1 MKYTDAE
8 IQKCIKSGLM
18 AYKENAKLFYRN
30 YPSVWKKMS
39 LTEKVAAARAWVY
52 MSHVA
57 KEPKLYFAPEY
68 TLADWRA
75 RAYKYTLENNMENNS
90 ATMKTAHLIVPGP
103 KEIVE
108 NNARDA
114 ISEPYFSAK
123 FFYKYYNFLK
133 MIQDYEYAD
142 RSWKKD
148 IDAES
153 IVAESKRIKKVLES
167 NKTPWWYVPAKVMGD
182 IFRSGNSK

>member
-18 AYKENAKLFYRN
+18 AYKENAKTFYRN
-30 YPSVWKKMS
+30 YPNIWKKLPLS
-39 LTEKVAAARAWVY
+39 EKVAVARSLVY

-57 KEPKLYFAPEY
+57 KEPKLYLAPEY

-75 RAYKYTLENNMENNS
+75 RAHKFTVEYNLS
-90 ATMKTAHLIVPGP
+90 TMDTAYLIVPGP
-103 KEIVE
+103 KEIVSS
-108 NNARDA
+108 NTRGV
-114 ISEPYFSAK
+114 ISEPYFSAE
-123 FFYKYYNFLK
+123 FHHKYYNFLK
-133 MIQDYEYAD
+133 MIQDYEYA
-142 RSWKKD
+142 KKGWEKELA
-148 IDAES
+148 AEM
-153 IVAESKRIKKVLES
+153 VKEESKRIKKVLES

>member
-1 MKYTDAE
+1 MRYTDAE

-39 LTEKVAAARAWVY
+39 LSQKVAAARAWVY

-57 KEPKLYFAPEY
+57 KEPKLYLAPEY

-75 RAYKYTLENNMENNS
+75 RAYKYTKENNLQNMS
-90 ATMKTAHLIVPGP
+90 AAYLIVPGP

-108 NNARDA
+108 NNAGGA
-114 ISEPYFSAK
+114 VSEPYFSAD
-123 FFYKYYNFLK
+123 FSNKYYNFLK

-142 RSWKKD
+142 RSWIKEKE
-148 IDAES
+148 AES

>member
-39 LTEKVAAARAWVY
+39 LTEKVAAARALVY

-57 KEPKLYFAPEY
+57 KEPKLYLAPEY
-68 TLADWRA
+68 TFADWSA
-75 RAYKYTLENNMENNS
+75 RAHKYIQENNLQKMS
-90 ATMKTAHLIVPGP
+90 TAHLIVPGP
-103 KEIVE
+103 KEIVSS
-108 NNARDA
+108 NVRGV
-114 ISEPYFSAK
+114 ISEPYFSAE
-123 FFYKYYNFLK
+123 FHHKYYNFLG
-133 MIQDYEYAD
+133 MIQDYEYA
-142 RSWKKD
+142 KKGWEKELA
-148 IDAES
+148 AEM
-153 IVAESKRIKKVLES
+153 VKEESKRIKKVLES

-182 IFRSGNSK
+182 IFRFGNSK

>member
-18 AYKENAKLFYRN
+18 AYKEKAKTFYRN
-30 YPSVWKKMS
+30 YPNIWKKLPLS
-39 LTEKVAAARAWVY
+39 EKVAVARSLVY

-57 KEPKLYFAPEY
+57 KEPKLYLAPEY

-75 RAYKYTLENNMENNS
+75 RAHKFTVEYNLS
-90 ATMKTAHLIVPGP
+90 TMDTAYLIVPGP
-103 KEIVE
+103 KEIVSS
-108 NNARDA
+108 NTRGV
-114 ISEPYFSAK
+114 ISEPYFSAE
-123 FFYKYYNFLK
+123 FHHKYFNFLG

-148 IDAES
+148 IDAEA
-153 IVAESKRIKKVLES
+153 IVAESKRIKKVLEI
-167 NKTPWWYVPAKVMGD
+167 NQTPYLLRPIKRIEIM
-182 IFRSGNSK
+182 FRSGNSK

>member
-18 AYKENAKLFYRN
+18 AYKENAKTFYRN
-30 YPSVWKKMS
+30 YPNIWKKLPLS
-39 LTEKVAAARAWVY
+39 EKVAVARSLVY

-57 KEPKLYFAPEY
+57 KEPKLYLAPEY

-75 RAYKYTLENNMENNS
+75 RAHKFTVEYNLS
-90 ATMKTAHLIVPGP
+90 TMDTAYLIVPGP
-103 KEIVE
+103 KEIVSS
-108 NNARDA
+108 NTRGV
-114 ISEPYFSAK
+114 ISEPYFSAE
-123 FFYKYYNFLK
+123 FHHKYFNFLG

-148 IDAES
+148 IDAEA
-153 IVAESKRIKKVLES
+153 IVAESKRIKKVLDI
-167 NKTPWWYVPAKVMGD
+167 NPTPYLLRPIKRME
-182 IFRSGNSK
+182 IMFRSGNSK